1 MPVIKVVV
9 LGDVDSFRHIVVSA
23 LRAWGVEA
31 AGATLG
37 DQSVTCLTEEHP
49 DVVILDPPEGVF
61 EGAYLEQISQ
71 LTQGARVFVV
81 RESRSVVASDDG
93 AVSYVSRVQV
103 QELVDTVRR
112 ITTAAPA

>member
-1 MPVIKVVV
+1 MEVMKVVV
-9 LGDVDSFRHIVVSA
+9 LGDVDPFRHIVVSA

-31 AGATLG
+31 ASATLG

-61 EGAYLEQISQ
+61 EGAYLEQIRQ

-81 RESRSVVASDDG
+81 RESRSVVASDAG

-103 QELVDTVRR
+103 RELVDSVRR
-112 ITTAAPA
+112 LAAAPPA